1 MFSQAHGAGGTTTT
15 NETKAA
21 SFAQVGA
28 REMKRLNEQL
38 RDLVV
43 GHQINGGRDMTGRE
57 IQRAYEA
64 RYGKRIESGT
74 VSGAVNRLVAA
85 GVLARRDV
93 TRACAVTGRAVLPVY
108 AVARQASLV

>member
-1 MFSQAHGAGGTTTT
+1 MFNTTTT
-15 NETKAA
+15 AETKAA

-28 REMKRLNEQL
+28 RELKRLNEQL
-38 RDLVV
+38 RDIVI
-43 GHQINGGRDMTGRE
+43 GHQVNGGRDMTGRE

-64 RYGKRIESGT
+64 RYNKRIESGT
-74 VSGAVNRLVAA
+74 VSGAINRLVAS